1 MSDQP
6 PPPTT
11 DPSAEQPHKGN
22 AARTAILG
30 VGGGAVLFVLG
41 AIAFDTELIHHG
53 DKAGKQAAKT
63 DAVSFQPPP
72 MSAIPN
78 GPEGESI
85 RRGMAIFTNTGTN
98 ARRFVGNGLSCQN
111 CHLDAGR
118 KPDSAPMWAAW
129 VTYPL
134 YRSKNKQIN
143 TMEARIKGCF
153 TYSMNAQD
161 SPAGKAPPLGDQI
174 YTDLQTYFHWLAKG
188 APTDTKLKGAGF
200 FKLKETKLGYDPAR
214 GAQVF
219 QQNCASCHGADGQ
232 GQRDINGRVVFPPLW
247 GPHSYNWGAG
257 MASVKNAAAFVK
269 KNMPLGQTDR
279 LTDQQAWDV
288 AAFVDS
294 QERPKDPRQTG
305 SIADA
310 AKQFHSKKDYYGKTV
325 NGHVLGTGTPNSGP
339 LG

>member
-1 MSDQP
+1 MNCGQASEKILQLENPGEPDRSLHQHLAKC
-6 PPPTT
+6 
-11 DPSAEQPHKGN
+11 PSCNALWQRLKGLEQNIACLSN
-22 AARTAILG
+22 ASADAGSEKRARKIMGRL
-30 VGGGAVLFVLG
+30 
-41 AIAFDTELIHHG
+41 
-53 DKAGKQAAKT
+53 
-63 DAVSFQPPP
+63 DA
-72 MSAIPN
+72 
-78 GPEGESI
+78 
-85 RRGMAIFTNTGTN
+85 
-98 ARRFVGNGLSCQN
+98 
-111 CHLDAGR
+111 LDAGR

-188 APTDTKLKGAGF
+188 APTGTKLEGAGF
-200 FKLKETKLGYDPAR
+200 FKLQETRLGYDPGR

-257 MASVKNAAAFVK
+257 MASVKNAAGFVK
-269 KNMPLGQTDR
+269 KNMPLGQPDR

-288 AAFVDS
+288 AAFIDS

-310 AKQFHSKKDYYGKTV
+310 AKQYHSKKDYYGKTV
-325 NGHVLGTGTPNSGP
+325 NGHVLGTGTPNSVKRRNCASSCMLCCVVLPNPRQMGAKV
-339 LG
+339 